1 MNLSD
6 KIWWTRKS
14 KIEQETRLL
23 KYEFHSQLLLIWF
36 SFFTVA
42 ISILQLNQNNLVP
55 FHPSSL
61 LIFSVLTLV
70 MSCIVSAQKFSSR
83 AEKVKSCYEKL
94 NTLYIRAKNG
104 EDINQ
109 EYEYTLN
116 ECENH
121 SQNDHFISR
130 VNIYFLTPKSKRKI
144 DIEPPLVF
152 KDFFECLIY
161 KIKYYFFILILYSL
175 SFTSAAILTK
185 YA

>member
-83 AEKVKSCYEKL
+83 AEKVKSWAE
-94 NTLYIRAKNG
+94 
-104 EDINQ
+104 
-109 EYEYTLN
+109 
-116 ECENH
+116 
-121 SQNDHFISR
+121 
-130 VNIYFLTPKSKRKI
+130 
-144 DIEPPLVF
+144 
-152 KDFFECLIY
+152 
-161 KIKYYFFILILYSL
+161 
-175 SFTSAAILTK
+175 
-185 YA
+185 